1 MKFIVSLIMLGIV
14 GFSDG
19 KNRLNSVKCCIVKKI
34 QIKTA
39 NYEDDFNTIEN
50 LKL

>member
-1 MKFIVSLIMLGIV
+1 MLGIV

-19 KNRLNSVKCCIVKKI
+19 KNRLNSVKWCNVEKI
-34 QIKTA
+34 RMKTA